1 MILDFGLTSNEVFF
15 FDRDRVELVDK
26 IKLRD
31 SIAINQSNNLEK
43 FDIATTNNNG
53 KEIFGNSLRARIAS
67 R

>member
-1 MILDFGLTSNEVFF
+1 MDFGLTSNEVFF

-26 IKLRD
+26 NKLRD
-31 SIAINQSNNLEK
+31 PIAINQSHNLEK
-43 FDIATTNNNG
+43 YDNETTNNNG